1 MLFNRCMMSETEMS
15 KDYDRKQ
22 LKLLK
27 KGRLHCTA
35 RFYAAVYAKA
45 RERKRNADK
54 SGG

>member
-1 MLFNRCMMSETEMS
+1 MLVNRCRMAKTEMS

-22 LKLLK
+22 LELLK
-27 KGRLHCTA
+27 KGCCHGSA
-35 RFYAAVYAKA
+35 RFYAAIYARA